1 MATKEMAGLQ
11 LLLKRLPNWPTL
23 CGSGSLPILYA
34 IQRCRTAALGYHM
47 YRCPDKECSSA
58 LTQYHSCRNRH
69 CPHCGNSKKEDWIES
84 RMRELFPCKYY
95 HMVFTLPHEL
105 NGIIMGN
112 RKELFDLLFDAS
124 SYTLKKFAKDEQH
137 MGATPGIISVL
148 HTWGQQL
155 SFHPH
160 VHCIVS
166 GGGIDP
172 ESNWRVAKK
181 VKYGRLFPVKAM
193 AIVYKARFMALLKEK
208 ILAKQIKLSTEQ
220 AIDWPKLQDSLYAKR
235 WIVHAKQPFGGP
247 AQVVEYLGRYT
258 HKVAISN
265 HRILKVDEN
274 GRVSFTYKDYAD
286 HNKTKQMEL
295 SGEEFLRRFEQH
307 ILPQRFCKI
316 RSYGLYANH
325 RRKTRV
331 EGIQQ
336 KMELPRHPDPVIL
349 PWEIK
354 VLIRHG
360 VDPLLCPACKCRK
373 MELLAIKYPG

>member
-1 MATKEMAGLQ
+1 MAGLQ

-23 CGSGSLPILYA
+23 CGAGSLPILHA

-47 YRCPDKECSSA
+47 YRCPDKECSTA

-95 HMVFTLPHEL
+95 HIVFTLPHEL
-105 NGIIMGN
+105 NAIIMGN
-112 RKELFDLLFDAS
+112 RKELFDLLFEAS
-124 SYTLKKFAKDEQH
+124 AYTLKKFAQDEKYL
-137 MGATPGIISVL
+137 GAVPGIISVL

-166 GGGIDP
+166 GGGIDS
-172 ESNWRVAKK
+172 ESNWKMAKK
-181 VKYGRLFPVKAM
+181 AKYGRLFPVKAM

-208 ILAKQIKLSTEQ
+208 VLTKQIKLSLEQ
-220 AIDWPKLQDSLYAKR
+220 EKEWSQLQDSLYAKR
-235 WIVHAKQPFGGP
+235 WIVHARQPFGGP

-265 HRILKVDEN
+265 HRILKVDES
-274 GRVSFTYKDYAD
+274 GRVLFNYKDYAD

-307 ILPQRFCKI
+307 ILPRRFCKI

-325 RRKTRV
+325 GRNARV
-331 EGIQQ
+331 EAIHQ
-336 KMELPRHPDPVIL
+336 KMEIPKHPDPVLL

-354 VLIRHG
+354 VLIRQG
-360 VDPLLCPACKCRK
+360 VDPLLCPTCKCRK